1 MPSRRAFTLIELLA
15 SIAIIGLLAGLLVPL
30 TGAARNKARAAQC
43 LSNMRQVGAATLLYV
58 NEHRGR
64 LPSISHLRSAGVSYS
79 WTETLQPY
87 VGPDFIGR
95 CPSRPDHIAKVTY
108 GWNDLLVSSV
118 GEGLSFGVCRT
129 PSATLMLAEIPEGYT
144 TEHVHFSGAA
154 RGVTPAFFRTNVRVD
169 VHGSASNYLFVDG
182 HVSLLGWTDIQT
194 RLAASQSTLVY
205 P

>member
-15 SIAIIGLLAGLLVPL
+15 SIAIVGVLAGLLVPL

-43 LSNMRQVGAATLLYV
+43 LSNLRQVGAASLLYV
-58 NEHRGR
+58 NEHRSR
-64 LPSISHLRSAGVSYS
+64 LPAISHLRSGGVSYS

-87 VGPDFIGR
+87 VGPEFIGR

-108 GWNDLLVSSV
+108 GWNDLLVSST
-118 GEGLSFGVCRT
+118 GEGLHFGVCRT
-129 PSATLMLAEIPEGYT
+129 PSATLMLAEIPDGYT
-144 TEHVHFSGAA
+144 AEHIHFSGAA

-169 VHGSASNYLFVDG
+169 VHGSASNFLFVDG
-182 HVSLLGWTDIQT
+182 HVSSLAWTDILN
-194 RLAASQSTLVY
+194 RLSTPQSTLVY